1 MRKVQGLHGWID
13 SLPAALRETVHG
25 RMKPRHYEDGQ
36 PIYLMGDEGRELFQ
50 IASGKVR
57 VGSYTMEGREV
68 QMVELR
74 SGDCFGEL
82 SLITGL
88 GRANFA
94 FSVGQTKLLVLQ
106 RSDYEQLYTEHP
118 EIPRELNR
126 LLARRL
132 YVAYTFIADASLLTL
147 RQRLTRVLLR
157 LASSAGATDDRG
169 QTIVE
174 GVTHEKLA
182 AMLGVT
188 RQAISR
194 EMKLLGEAELVFAR
208 YGRVCVP
215 DTVRLSESCE
225 LFSGDEHLVPDYSD

>member
-25 RMKPRHYEDGQ
+25 RMKPRHYKDGQ
-36 PIYLMGDEGRELFQ
+36 SIYLMGDEGRELFQ

-57 VGSYTMEGREV
+57 AGSYTPEGREV
-68 QMVELR
+68 QMAELR

-94 FSVGQTKLLVLQ
+94 FAVGQTMLLVLQ
-106 RSDYEQLYTEHP
+106 RPDFERLYTDNP
-118 EIPRELNR
+118 EIPRALNR

-132 YVAYTFIADASLLTL
+132 YVAYTFLADASLLTL
-147 RQRLTRVLLR
+147 RQRLTRMLSR
-157 LASSAGATDDRG
+157 LAYSDGATDDRG

-194 EMKLLGEAELVFAR
+194 EMKLLGEAGLVHAR
-208 YGRVCVP
+208 YGRICVP
-215 DTVRLSESCE
+215 DIARLVENCE
-225 LFSGDEHLVPDYSD
+225 LFSGGEHLVPDYSD